1 MPDMT
6 PAVPPQQF
14 NNVPG
19 PNGVPQQPS
28 PGMGEAI
35 MDAVRALAYGPGSQ
49 GPYPSGAAS
58 ECKRAARRRVSSR
71 HRSVKFS
78 DSNTNSIGAPLRD
91 PESD

>member
-28 PGMGEAI
+28 PGIGGAI
-35 MDAVRALAYGPGSQ
+35 MDAVRALAMALGPKALTHQAPRENVNEQQAEGQ
-49 GPYPSGAAS
+49 QPAS
-58 ECKRAARRRVSSR
+58 LGQVL
-71 HRSVKFS
+71 
-78 DSNTNSIGAPLRD
+78 GQ
-91 PESD
+91 